1 MSHTNLVLGLWQSLD
16 ALICGKGSKPF
27 ILSGHSLSISEI
39 ICSSL
44 YYGDFEIGED
54 ALQSMSRSLSLLE
67 EGIRKGHVIYGV
79 NTGFGGS
86 ADVRTK
92 KVAELQQA
100 LIRELHYGILPPGK
114 RDHQTAIEES
124 SMSRYRHDVDSNC
137 DGLYLPHSWARASIL
152 IRINSLISGCSAA
165 RPVIVERMRDLLYH
179 DIVPMIPVRGSISAS
194 GDLSPLSYIC
204 GAIQGKSTIR
214 IISKN
219 SEHLYADT
227 ALAHAGLE
235 PVELQAKEGLATYVS
250 LLTDAPVTNGTAIS
264 TAAAALAIYDTHGL
278 AIIAQ
283 VLTAMSVE
291 ALHGTTESFDSFFS
305 LHRPHPG
312 QTECAHNIMN
322 FLSGSQLTKVN
333 DGADSAL
340 RQDRYSIR
348 TAPQWLGPV
357 LEDLVL
363 AHQQVSIE
371 CNSATDNPLVTPEG
385 HFLHGG
391 NFQAKA
397 ITSAMEKTR
406 QATQSIGRM
415 LFSQCTEIINP
426 ATNRGLPPNLVA
438 EDPSIS
444 LIFKGTDLHIA
455 SLTAELGFLANPVN
469 HVQTAEMG
477 NQSLNSLALISA
489 RYTHMANE
497 VLAQLCACH
506 LVAVCQALDLR
517 AMQAEFFETYRSQFE
532 ALVAQHYPVGDSVK
546 PAQSSTAVLAAR
558 EVSRGFHDFLNSDAP
573 GTLGEEKDSG
583 HVAGKLSEA
592 LWAQLVHLFGTTASM
607 DASGRFHFIAKS
619 LRPIIL
625 DTLSL
630 NQDPKFVGRLE
641 DFTDALGSSLREA
654 WCAHRDAYLVHGDAT
669 PILGEA
675 SKVMHTFVRQ
685 TLKVPMM
692 ATHNLK
698 TPESNE
704 LLEESGTAPT
714 VGSYTGA
721 VYRALRDG
729 TLFKVAM
736 DLVHSCV
743 PQESDER

>member
-1 MSHTNLVLGLWQSLD
+1 
-16 ALICGKGSKPF
+16 
-27 ILSGHSLSISEI
+27 
-39 ICSSL
+39 
-44 YYGDFEIGED
+44 
-54 ALQSMSRSLSLLE
+54 
-67 EGIRKGHVIYGV
+67 
-79 NTGFGGS
+79 
-86 ADVRTK
+86 
-92 KVAELQQA
+92 
-100 LIRELHYGILPPGK
+100 
-114 RDHQTAIEES
+114 
-124 SMSRYRHDVDSNC
+124 
-137 DGLYLPHSWARASIL
+137 
-152 IRINSLISGCSAA
+152 
-165 RPVIVERMRDLLYH
+165 
-179 DIVPMIPVRGSISAS
+179 
-194 GDLSPLSYIC
+194 
-204 GAIQGKSTIR
+204 
-214 IISKN
+214 
-219 SEHLYADT
+219 
-227 ALAHAGLE
+227 
-235 PVELQAKEGLATYVS
+235 
-250 LLTDAPVTNGTAIS
+250 
-264 TAAAALAIYDTHGL
+264 
-278 AIIAQ
+278 
-283 VLTAMSVE
+283 
-291 ALHGTTESFDSFFS
+291 
-305 LHRPHPG
+305 
-312 QTECAHNIMN
+312 MN

-455 SLTAELGFLANPVN
+455 SLTAELGFLSNPVN

-517 AMQAEFFETYRSQFE
+517 AMQVEFFESYRSQFE
-532 ALVAQHYPVGDSVK
+532 ALVAQHYPMEDSVK
-546 PAQSSTAVLAAR
+546 PAQCSATVLAAR
-558 EVSRGFHDFLNSDAP
+558 EVSRGFHDFLDSDAP
-573 GTLGEEKDSG
+573 GTLGEERDSG
-583 HVAGKLSEA
+583 NVTGKLSEA
-592 LWAQLVHLFGTTASM
+592 PWTQLVHLFGTTASM
-607 DASGRFHFIAKS
+607 DASDRFSFIAKS
-619 LRPIIL
+619 LRPILL

-630 NQDPKFVGRLE
+630 NRDSKFAERLE
-641 DFTDALGSSLREA
+641 NFTDALGSSLREA
-654 WCAHRDAYLVHGDAT
+654 WCATRDAYLVHGDAT

-675 SKVMHTFVRQ
+675 SKAMYTFVRQ
-685 TLKVPMM
+685 TLKVPFM
-692 ATHNLK
+692 ATHNIK
-698 TPESNE
+698 TPASGE
-704 LLEESGTAPT
+704 LLDESGTAPT

-743 PQESDER
+743 PQESEES